1 MQLTRQFF
9 TTILFC
15 FAFSD
20 VSSSPPSNT
29 TSEQSAVEYT
39 SNTSPNDNIIF
50 YTISQ
55 PSKIKDKQSL
65 HKTHDVK
72 TTVSGQNT
80 NISINKDTKSFQS
93 QTSLKNST
101 QSNPQNE
108 VFRERSI
115 EETEAAHDLLSLSQS
130 LPPLPAPCVVTILN
144 PDQNYD
150 PNINE
155 ISTSYVTYNNQNNT
169 RSTIE
174 IHYKIDKVHENAA
187 HSNHSELSYSN
198 DNNQSRENV
207 SPLTPPAS
215 ESSSDTEQSS
225 SYMSESSNST
235 KSVKRKSKNSKS
247 NRTEAK
253 VYAMTIFD
261 SVMINDGRSKK
272 GNGEAEIIHVEEKRQ
287 GRYKCPLCGKSF
299 ICFFFKPKLL

>member
-1 MQLTRQFF
+1 M
-9 TTILFC
+9 
-15 FAFSD
+15 
-20 VSSSPPSNT
+20 
-29 TSEQSAVEYT
+29 
-39 SNTSPNDNIIF
+39 F

-55 PSKIKDKQSL
+55 PSKIKDKQL
-65 HKTHDVK
+65 FHKSHDVK
-72 TTVSGQNT
+72 TTISGHNHA
-80 NISINKDTKSFQS
+80 NISNKDTKSFQS
-93 QTSLKNST
+93 QTTSTKHST
-101 QSNPQNE
+101 QSNQHNE
-108 VFRERSI
+108 AFRERSI

-150 PNINE
+150 PNVNE

-174 IHYKIDKVHENAA
+174 IHYKIDKVHESAA
-187 HSNHSELSYSN
+187 HSNHPQLSYSN

-225 SYMSESSNST
+225 SYMSESSNSA
-235 KSVKRKSKNSKS
+235 KSVKRKSKNTKL
-247 NRTEAK
+247 NRNGDAK

-261 SVMINDGRSKK
+261 SVMINDGRTKK

-287 GRYKCPLCGKSF
+287 GRYKCPLCGK
-299 ICFFFKPKLL
+299 

>member
-1 MQLTRQFF
+1 MNKHLRYIF
-9 TTILFC
+9 LFI
-15 FAFSD
+15 SEL
-20 VSSSPPSNT
+20 SEQPINS
-29 TSEQSAVEYT
+29 TSEQASVGYAT
-39 SNTSPNDNIIF
+39 NASKDNIIF

-65 HKTHDVK
+65 HKIHDVK
-72 TTVSGQNT
+72 TTISGHNT
-80 NISINKDTKSFQS
+80 NISIIKDTKSFQS
-93 QTSLKNST
+93 QTSIKNST
-101 QSNPQNE
+101 QSTPQNE

-150 PNINE
+150 PNVNE

-174 IHYKIDKVHENAA
+174 IHYKIDKVHENAS
-187 HSNHSELSYSN
+187 HSNHPQLSYSN

-225 SYMSESSNST
+225 SYLSESSNST
-235 KSVKRKSKNSKS
+235 KSVKRKSKNSKL
-247 NRTEAK
+247 NRNGDAK

-261 SVMINDGRSKK
+261 SVMINDGRTKK

-287 GRYKCPLCGKSF
+287 GRYKCPLCGKSKIYDLTF
-299 ICFFFKPKLL
+299 QLLKLI

>member
-1 MQLTRQFF
+1 MNAT
-9 TTILFC
+9 
-15 FAFSD
+15 SD
-20 VSSSPPSNT
+20 Q
-29 TSEQSAVEYT
+29 TSVGYADNASK
-39 SNTSPNDNIIF
+39 DNIIF
-50 YTISQ
+50 YAISQ
-55 PSKIKDKQSL
+55 PSKYKDKQSL
-65 HKTHDVK
+65 HKTHDTK
-72 TTVSGQNT
+72 TTISGHNT
-80 NISINKDTKSFQS
+80 NISIVKDNKSFQS
-93 QTSLKNST
+93 QTSVKHST
-101 QSNPQNE
+101 QSTQQNE

-150 PNINE
+150 PNVNE
-155 ISTSYVTYNNQNNT
+155 LSTSYVTYNNQNNT

-174 IHYKIDKVHENAA
+174 IHYKIDKVHENAS
-187 HSNHSELSYSN
+187 HSNHPQLTYSN

-225 SYMSESSNST
+225 SYLSETSNST

-247 NRTEAK
+247 NRNGDAK

-261 SVMINDGRSKK
+261 SVMINDGRTKK

-287 GRYKCPLCGKSF
+287 GRYKCPQCGELM
-299 ICFFFKPKLL
+299 FKLFVVLVITYNVVASNSLNYNISLARC

>member
-1 MQLTRQFF
+1 MCLRYFV
-9 TTILFC
+9 
-15 FAFSD
+15 FSISE
-20 VSSSPPSNT
+20 VSSQPLNAT
-29 TSEQSAVEYT
+29 AEHTSVGYASK
-39 SNTSPNDNIIF
+39 DNIIF
-50 YTISQ
+50 YAISQ
-55 PSKIKDKQSL
+55 PSKIKDKRSS
-65 HKTHDVK
+65 HKIQDVK
-72 TTVSGQNT
+72 TTISGHNA
-80 NISINKDTKSFQS
+80 NISIIKDTKSFQS
-93 QTSLKNST
+93 QTSMKNST
-101 QSNPQNE
+101 QSTPPNE
-108 VFRERSI
+108 IFRDRSI

-150 PNINE
+150 PNVNE

-174 IHYKIDKVHENAA
+174 IHYKIDKVHENA
-187 HSNHSELSYSN
+187 HSNHSQLSYSN

-225 SYMSESSNST
+225 SYLSESSNSA
-235 KSVKRKSKNSKS
+235 KSVKRKSKNSKL
-247 NRTEAK
+247 NRNGEAK

-261 SVMINDGRSKK
+261 SVMINDGRTKK

-287 GRYKCPLCGKSF
+287 GRYKCSQCGK
-299 ICFFFKPKLL
+299 